1 MAIGGTGHLRH
12 VVRHLRREARGKKE
26 DLRWITD
33 TCRRAGI
40 ALVGCAMTTAGVV
53 AVVAGAGTA
62 TKATVEA
69 ILRRRIESQLKE
81 KSASELIALTRR
93 LT

>member
-1 MAIGGTGHLRH
+1 
-12 VVRHLRREARGKKE
+12 
-26 DLRWITD
+26 
-33 TCRRAGI
+33 
-40 ALVGCAMTTAGVV
+40 MTTAGVV